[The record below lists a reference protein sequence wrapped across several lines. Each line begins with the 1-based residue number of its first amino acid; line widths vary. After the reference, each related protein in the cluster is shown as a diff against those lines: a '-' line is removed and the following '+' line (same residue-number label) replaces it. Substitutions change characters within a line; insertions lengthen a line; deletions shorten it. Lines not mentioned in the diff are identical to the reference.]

1 MSQQDRAQ
9 AFRALHAR
17 EGLFVMPNPWDIG
30 TARLLEVLGFETIA
44 TASAALAFS
53 LARADGAGEV
63 SRDEALA
70 HGRTLADAVGVP
82 VNGDLENG
90 FGDSPEAV
98 AETIRGAVAAG
109 LAGCSIEDTTGDPAQ
124 PLYERGHAI
133 ERIRAAVE
141 ARDAAG
147 GSFVLTARCE
157 AYATGHPEPLKVCVE
172 RLNAMAEAG
181 ADVVYALGMWKAE
194 DIATLVREVPRP
206 VNVIGGTGPEPLPL
220 AELEALGV
228 KRVSLGPRLIQAALG
243 GFQRAAEELRK
254 EGTFGFMQEAA
265 KLGPLTKM
273 IRRT

>member
-1 MSQQDRAQ
+1 M
-9 AFRALHAR
+9 
-17 EGLFVMPNPWDIG
+17 
-30 TARLLEVLGFETIA
+30 
-44 TASAALAFS
+44 
-53 LARADGAGEV
+53 
-63 SRDEALA
+63 
-70 HGRTLADAVGVP
+70 
-82 VNGDLENG
+82 
-90 FGDSPEAV
+90 
-98 AETIRGAVAAG
+98 
-109 LAGCSIEDTTGDPAQ
+109 
-124 PLYERGHAI
+124 
-133 ERIRAAVE
+133 
-141 ARDAAG
+141 
-147 GSFVLTARCE
+147 LTARCE

>member
-1 MSQQDRAQ
+1 MSQEDRAR

-17 EGLFVMPNPWDIG
+17 EGLFVMPNPWDLG
-30 TARLLEVLGFETIA
+30 TARFLEALGFEAIA

-70 HGRTLADAVGVP
+70 HGRTLADAVAVP
-82 VNGDLENG
+82 VNGDLEDG

-98 AETIRGAVAAG
+98 AETIRGAIAAG

-124 PLYERGHAI
+124 PLYEHGHAV

-147 GSFVLTARCE
+147 GDFVLTARCE
-157 AYATGHPEPLKVCVE
+157 AFLTGHPEALKVCVE
-172 RLNAMAEAG
+172 RLQAMAEAG
-181 ADVVYALGMWKAE
+181 ADVVYACGMWQRD

-206 VNVIGGTGPEPLPL
+206 VNVIGGTGPEPLPV
-220 AELEALGV
+220 AELVSLGV

-254 EGTFGFMQEAA
+254 EGSFGFMKEAA
-265 KLGPLTKM
+265 QLGPLTKM
-273 IRRT
+273 VRRD